1 MKVQEVSDLRLIVED
16 ALQACPLKCLRRTYS
31 EGEIMDIAVVGSPA
45 FTLGFQLAGLSNLP
59 NPDSDDELHSTL
71 RSLLNNKSVGIMVVD
86 SAVMATLP
94 DRLKDQ
100 LSASVSPTVLG
111 IGTEEDTTLRDTI
124 RKAIGV
130 DLWK

>member
-1 MKVQEVSDLRLIVED
+1 
-16 ALQACPLKCLRRTYS
+16 
-31 EGEIMDIAVVGSPA
+31 MDIAVVGSPA
-45 FTLGFQLAGLSNLP
+45 FTLGFQLAGLSNLH
-59 NPDSDDELHSTL
+59 NPDSEDELHTTL

-86 SAVMATLP
+86 SAVMATVP
-94 DRLKDQ
+94 DRLRDQ

-111 IGTEEDTTLRDTI
+111 IGTEADTLRDTI

>member
-1 MKVQEVSDLRLIVED
+1 
-16 ALQACPLKCLRRTYS
+16 
-31 EGEIMDIAVVGSPA
+31 MDIAVVGSPA
-45 FTLGFQLAGLSNLP
+45 FTLGFQLAGLSNLH
-59 NPDSDDELHSTL
+59 NPDSEDELHTTL

-94 DRLKDQ
+94 DRLRNQ

>member
-1 MKVQEVSDLRLIVED
+1 ME
-16 ALQACPLKCLRRTYS
+16 
-31 EGEIMDIAVVGSPA
+31 IAVIGSPA
-45 FTLGFQLAGLSNLP
+45 FTLGFQLAGLSELY
-59 NPDSDDELHSTL
+59 NPEGEDELHAVL

-94 DRLKDQ
+94 ERLRDQ

>member
-1 MKVQEVSDLRLIVED
+1 MEISVVS
-16 ALQACPLKCLRRTYS
+16 
-31 EGEIMDIAVVGSPA
+31 SPA
-45 FTLGFQLAGLSNLP
+45 FTLGFQLAGLSDLY
-59 NPDSDDELHSTL
+59 NPEGEEELQSTL
-71 RSLLNNKSVGIMVVD
+71 RNLLNNKAVGIVVVD

-94 DRLKDQ
+94 ERLRDQ

>member
-1 MKVQEVSDLRLIVED
+1 ME
-16 ALQACPLKCLRRTYS
+16 
-31 EGEIMDIAVVGSPA
+31 IAVVGSPA
-45 FTLGFQLAGLSNLP
+45 FTLGFQLAGLSDLH
-59 NPDSDDELHSTL
+59 NPENEEALHRTL
-71 RSLLNNKSVGIMVVD
+71 RSLLNNKSVGIVVVD
-86 SAVMATLP
+86 SVMMANLP
-94 DRLKDQ
+94 DRLLSQ

>member
-1 MKVQEVSDLRLIVED
+1 
-16 ALQACPLKCLRRTYS
+16 
-31 EGEIMDIAVVGSPA
+31 MDIAVVGSPA
-45 FTLGFQLAGLSNLP
+45 FTLGFQLAGLSNLH
-59 NPDSDDELHSTL
+59 NPDSDDELHFTL

-94 DRLKDQ
+94 ERLRDQ

>member
-1 MKVQEVSDLRLIVED
+1 ME
-16 ALQACPLKCLRRTYS
+16 
-31 EGEIMDIAVVGSPA
+31 IAVVGSPA
-45 FTLGFQLAGLSNLP
+45 FTLGFQLAGLSDLH
-59 NPDSDDELHSTL
+59 NPDNEEALHSTL
-71 RSLLNNKSVGIMVVD
+71 RSLLNNKSVGIVVVD
-86 SAVMATLP
+86 SVMMANLP
-94 DRLKDQ
+94 DRLRSQ

>member
-1 MKVQEVSDLRLIVED
+1 ME
-16 ALQACPLKCLRRTYS
+16 
-31 EGEIMDIAVVGSPA
+31 IAVVGSPE
-45 FTLGFQLAGLSNLP
+45 FTLGFQLAGVSNLSNP
-59 NPDSDDELHSTL
+59 EGEEDLHSIL
-71 RSLLNNKSVGIMVVD
+71 RSLLNNKSVGLMVVD
-86 SAVMATLP
+86 STMLPTLP
-94 DRLKDQ
+94 DRLRDQ